1 VVTSHLNGDFLSP
14 CTLTAIDGGRAMT
27 EALSHA
33 KVDYVMLGN
42 HEFDF
47 GFDVPVARMQA
58 FPGKCLNGNITN
70 APINK
75 LPKYDVVSV
84 GDKKVVFTGLLTED
98 TSIYAP
104 SNVPVITKPATAAV
118 EVWDEATKQ
127 LGKAPD
133 LFVPMTHML
142 VPEDK
147 ATAVE
152 ISKHEQL
159 GKCTPLILGGHEHDM
174 YVDEAGRS
182 TIVKVGQDAER
193 LGVCDVW
200 WDANGKVHSKVSVLP
215 ITEFEEDA
223 SAKEFVTAKHD
234 FLNQM
239 MSAPIASVET
249 PMSSKKVRFEP
260 SGVATFLLSF
270 VQRNLKY
277 TMKAD
282 MAMVQ
287 GGFVRYKKDYGEG
300 DFTMVDLFGEFAF
313 EGPFCVIPL
322 KGEII
327 QQSTINTRSAK
338 KPAPNFLHFSKDVV
352 VEGEEANHRIVS
364 VSGEQFD
371 PEKIYQVA
379 IYHHLLT
386 GLNVIEPLMSYVTE
400 QVKVPDAE
408 GCRPVKDLVLE
419 VCMKDEWRRLVGYGA
434 FDADGN
440 GDISQEELLAGID
453 KVVGKMDVN
462 GDGLVSKEELNTFIV
477 SVGGNTALVEKL
489 LEALDEN
496 KDGQISKEEFRS
508 LAF

>member
-1 VVTSHLNGDFLSP
+1 
-14 CTLTAIDGGRAMT
+14 
-27 EALSHA
+27 
-33 KVDYVMLGN
+33 
-42 HEFDF
+42 
-47 GFDVPVARMQA
+47 
-58 FPGKCLNGNITN
+58 
-70 APINK
+70 
-75 LPKYDVVSV
+75 
-84 GDKKVVFTGLLTED
+84 
-98 TSIYAP
+98 
-104 SNVPVITKPATAAV
+104 
-118 EVWDEATKQ
+118 
-127 LGKAPD
+127 
-133 LFVPMTHML
+133 
-142 VPEDK
+142 
-147 ATAVE
+147 
-152 ISKHEQL
+152 
-159 GKCTPLILGGHEHDM
+159 
-174 YVDEAGRS
+174 
-182 TIVKVGQDAER
+182 
-193 LGVCDVW
+193 VW

-300 DFTMVDLFGEFAF
+300 DFTMGDLFGEFAF